1 MPIPK
6 TGQVQPHSQSHRPGP
21 AVNGSANVFKS
32 TNFRTGHQH
41 SQLCGSVGAGGD
53 LCAPCPCSQAPGCQH
68 LELGW
73 CRERDRDGA
82 SIHTA
87 GGSAVQAVM
96 GQAVSPSPR
105 QSPIQQLF
113 NYYRGAERSADPQRK
128 LSTCT
133 AITLHLCPLPLLTLP
148 RSRQGA
154 VQEWCMG
161 TGGSPQ

>member
-1 MPIPK
+1 MAQPMCLNPPILGLA
-6 TGQVQPHSQSHRPGP
+6 TDIHSYVGVLVRVGTS
-21 AVNGSANVFKS
+21 V
-32 TNFRTGHQH
+32 
-41 SQLCGSVGAGGD
+41 LCVYA
-53 LCAPCPCSQAPGCQH
+53 AQAPGCQH

-87 GGSAVQAVM
+87 GGSAVPAVM

-161 TGGSPQ
+161 TGGSPH